1 MTTVTGR
8 AAPASAIP
16 LIPVLLAVA
25 LGGIVLLFRDSL
37 ALMVGSWWSLK
48 NSHGFLMPWLVLA
61 LLYLRAGEGAGSW
74 PDAAHGRDT
83 GNGPGAG
90 TPADMGAWMGLMLL
104 LASVGLL
111 VFGELAA
118 VYTLSQ
124 FGFVLGLWGLLLSAT
139 GFRHLRLL
147 WLPFLCLLFMVPLP
161 QFLANNLTALL
172 QLIAALFGALLIRA
186 AGFAVVLEGNLVD
199 VGVYRIAVVEACSSV
214 LIFLPLLSVAL
225 PAAVLYRGRWWWRLL
240 LLSSALLV
248 PLLAGSLRVAITGLL
263 ARYRGAEV
271 AEGFLQASGGA
282 PLYLVCVAVL
292 LLLIWCLGRREGR
305 TITGAYGLAWARSG
319 RQRLWRAQ
327 PGAPLWTAVILIAV
341 MALVSALVSRPAL
354 QLPERQRFAFFP
366 RQLAAWEGR
375 TAAVDPVALASLK
388 LADHL
393 SLVYQR
399 PADPMPVSVWI
410 AWYDVQVYGASIH
423 SPMACLPGAGWRVDS
438 VSTYIVAPLETG
450 DQPLRVN
457 RAIITLGT
465 ERQLV
470 YYWFAQRGRD
480 LTSEY
485 LLKWYI
491 FQDGLLMQRSDGAL
505 IRLITPL
512 PDLAETAEA
521 DARLAALVQAIT
533 PVLGDYVPGA
543 DARPRNPLL
552 NKP

>member
-1 MTTVTGR
+1 
-8 AAPASAIP
+8 
-16 LIPVLLAVA
+16 
-25 LGGIVLLFRDSL
+25 
-37 ALMVGSWWSLK
+37 
-48 NSHGFLMPWLVLA
+48 
-61 LLYLRAGEGAGSW
+61 
-74 PDAAHGRDT
+74 
-83 GNGPGAG
+83 
-90 TPADMGAWMGLMLL
+90 
-104 LASVGLL
+104 
-111 VFGELAA
+111 
-118 VYTLSQ
+118 
-124 FGFVLGLWGLLLSAT
+124 
-139 GFRHLRLL
+139 
-147 WLPFLCLLFMVPLP
+147 
-161 QFLANNLTALL
+161 
-172 QLIAALFGALLIRA
+172 LLIRA
-186 AGFAVVLEGNLVD
+186 AGYAVVLEGNFID
-199 VGVYRIAVVEACSSV
+199 VGVYRIPVVEACSSA
-214 LIFLPLLSVAL
+214 LIFLPLLSIAL

-263 ARYRGAEV
+263 ARYRGAGV
-271 AEGFLQASGGA
+271 AEGFLQASDGA
-282 PLYLVCVAVL
+282 PLYLMCVAVL
-292 LLLIWCLGRREGR
+292 LLLIWCLGRLEGK
-305 TITGAYGLAWARSG
+305 TIAGAYGLAWPRSG
-319 RQRLWRAQ
+319 RQRLGRVQ
-327 PGAPLWTAVILIAV
+327 VGAPLWTAVILIAV
-341 MALVSALVSRPAL
+341 MALVSALVSRPEL

-366 RQLAAWEGR
+366 QQLAAWEGH

-393 SLVYQR
+393 SLAYQR
-399 PADPMPVSVWI
+399 PADLLPVSLWV
-410 AWYDVQVYGASIH
+410 AWYDAQVYGASIH

-438 VSTYIVAPLETG
+438 VSTYNVAPLKTG

-505 IRLITPL
+505 VRLITPL

-521 DARLAALVQAIT
+521 DARLTALVQAIT

-543 DARPRNPLL
+543 EASLRSPLL